1 MDGTHRVKLSLKELY
16 VNDGADNVIEIHEHT
31 ADLKEMVAVRLG
43 ALQSLRIARAFQVIG
58 VKVGCC

>member
-16 VNDGADNVIEIHEHT
+16 VNDGSDNVIEIHEHT

-43 ALQSLRIARAFQVIG
+43 AF
-58 VKVGCC
+58 KV